1 MASFTDF
8 MNEQKKKKK
17 KEEEETSSFSDFME
31 EQRNKRK
38 EEVAPVTKPEDIAPV
53 TPQKEEK
60 KEEKKGLFDGLLQ
73 PFDDGWDAGDLTSV
87 ILEGADR
94 LVNNDFTSWLGTSAA
109 TGLASFNKG
118 ISSTADVLLGKPL
131 QAIGWEDN
139 PISSIADYYSDQYD
153 AWKGDR
159 AEAAEQL
166 GGGTGWNIAGELIEG
181 TMAAV
186 PNLIAMIM
194 TGGQSA
200 APTAVSLAKQAAMQ
214 AGNFLTKAGLTV
226 ETMMRN
232 PQYWM
237 SFARTLGID
246 YEEAKASGA
255 SDLTAAATSILSSLI
270 NSGIEIGLDGG
281 SGVQGLAQDFANGNK
296 NGFLAWVESTFEE
309 GGEEVIQ
316 GFINN
321 GIAKLTYDEDRELAN
336 LGDMAKEFGMGAGVG
351 ALLGGG
357 VKVAQGVTNTAHSI
371 QADKEREKARQKL
384 TENEQKV
391 IDKLVADKIAEAEK
405 DGKKLTNAEKKK
417 IRDSMITAMDE
428 GTISTDVIEELFGGD
443 TFNTFKTEKDGFFAS
458 DAYKSYNDTIVS
470 ERQQLKQLQEQLD
483 ALGKEP
489 NTVENAKKYDSIQ
502 SQIEALK
509 KSTKSAE
516 LKAQLDIEAKRI
528 NGIKQQLHGEVY
540 ELVKSDR
547 LAQSYYEL
555 ARKGLK
561 YQADVSKYENE
572 YARKTV
578 QNIMDSG
585 LGDGTRQFSKFVDLL
600 ARVSA
605 DKNMTFNLTNDK
617 LLKGTEHDMSDI
629 GARANAFVTDSGDV
643 TLNMD
648 SDKALNS
655 LVGHEITHVLEGSEA
670 YKTLSEF
677 IKNYAIA
684 KEGLEGYNKRIKKAE
699 QLYKGKKNTT
709 AEAEVVADLVGEYLF
724 TDTDF
729 IRKLSVENQGFF
741 QKILDEIKYLC
752 KVATGTKEA
761 RELERVKKAFLD
773 IYNEHSEKVKTAKK
787 TDTKVDTEAN
797 IDPENDADLDYES
810 PKKYSVSVT
819 DPNLIEF
826 LENQEHITTYKAMV
840 MIDGKLYPPMASK
853 VKGEDGKYHMTNPR
867 ELGEWMQAEE
877 DTTNIKF
884 NDKGIGY
891 YDLKKD
897 DGGTVRAAYNP
908 YEHSSNLVLN
918 DQFEAAYKRD
928 NLVTVECAIP
938 VSEINSSYKAEY
950 AKDGTGVMDWHS
962 GVVAGKLTDNKRKVY
977 LSRYLKAVR
986 VLSDA
991 ETATKFKEI
1000 VGDTPVPFN
1009 VVSPGL
1015 LAELEKV
1022 GVNID
1027 YDGSPQYQYL
1037 QRKAAENEAKKN
1049 AKYSISD
1056 SDGNQLS
1063 KEQQDFFKDSKVRD
1077 EDGNLKVM
1085 YHGTSKGGFTVFDTF
1100 GSNYGLFGAGSYFT
1114 DSKSI
1119 AESYTAK
1126 GKGKSPQVYKTYLN
1140 ITNPM
1145 DMAAPADPDA
1155 WAEAFPDAS
1164 FPESGTN
1171 EDFYRAME
1179 EYFEDNYYPRWE
1191 AAEIA
1196 MDAIM
1201 GMGYDG
1207 ITHIGGGR
1215 VNADGERHQVYIAFE
1230 AEQIKNTDNL
1240 NPTDDVD
1247 IRYSMSDSDGNKL
1260 TKEQAD
1266 FFHDSKIVD
1275 KEGNLLKVYHTSDA
1289 DFTVFDKS
1297 KKGEKTEAANTFL
1310 GFFFA
1315 ESPDHMGQFPEF
1327 QNGTTKSF
1335 YLNMKKPMDLT
1346 NLSKEAFMDIVELT
1360 GGDRAEAAEIYD
1372 QELEAEKARAKL
1384 RGDNNTSLSI
1394 SQLLYSMV
1402 GDYYHADFFD
1412 ALKPN
1417 YDKLVAKG
1425 YDGVIDYLDEMMGE
1439 REFIVF
1445 DSNQAKLTSNMNPTA
1460 DDDVRYSFSSIANS
1474 FFGKE
1479 EMSTSEFL
1487 MDDFHET
1494 EGYKNYVEECLNN
1507 LRQSKVDFDE
1517 DVEREAIRNAVDGIV
1532 RVAVAAKQA
1541 GYDIIDSSAQR
1552 DLRDSKKRLLFSSLE
1567 PNSDYFTSHDIS
1579 TICDKRKNF
1588 AEIYDEIVRIEEAKG
1603 VPKGKRFFDNVDN
1616 YFAIHKIMA
1625 DKGLTTPCRQCYVE
1639 SMRKNL
1645 APMAEA
1651 FLALVQETDPNNT
1664 ANAQLFAK
1672 AKNDATEYVVG
1683 ADGKRYAPKASN
1695 TAKRNFVLDAF
1706 EQHPEYPIRVED
1718 LTIEMLTTAEGLAQ
1732 LRIQAPLVYEA
1743 FNSFYGQAKPKM
1755 PKQATPF
1762 RFGEL
1767 TALLT
1772 NENGKINK
1780 NLVDKINST
1789 GGFRL
1794 QSYSDFQIQNYVDV
1808 LQVLFEAGTLGLNG
1822 HAYTKVPAF
1831 LDATEGT
1838 NLKRNISIFM
1848 YKDGDQWKLDRND
1861 SFPYSLEEIYDIV
1874 NNDKTGS
1881 TSIIAVSQNADMSAW
1896 IMAND
1901 YVGYG
1906 IPFHKSGLKM
1916 GTVRDTNV
1924 KTDDGRVIKGY
1935 SGTIDHTKQQTEV
1948 WAKAGDGHK
1957 ALTKVSKGINVYSF
1971 WDFDNKSNLS
1981 KHELI
1986 EKNVKAYIDQCE
1998 MMGYLPKFRNYVM
2011 NNGKVL
2017 NDVLKYSKEL
2027 GFVSQDATIE
2037 DISFQYKGYT
2047 IPYGYYKFLGDFG
2060 MFAPDGKAAPQQTLS
2075 LENYNFDKA
2084 VEFFSDAESLRRT
2097 EILQQF
2103 ANGDVRS
2110 ELANSNMTTEELEEL
2125 AKQKRTEV
2133 ANEALAPVRNSI
2145 SEIGEQPVEHGDY
2158 HIYGKDIGV
2167 QDEFGDFA
2175 PVADSSV
2182 TDVTDVTE
2190 ETEDSIQTVKER
2202 LTAKLTNSQT
2212 ELANVKKHR
2221 EDSIKSFDAQIA
2233 KAQALLDSKKNN
2245 NTKVANNL
2253 KRRIEQLKRR
2263 KADVDAEYAKRI
2275 SDIESKIA
2283 KTEAELTKDHTKQ
2296 DSLTRAINRIDKML
2310 EYDRTVLDE
2319 EFAQRRESLADKNSY
2334 ISRRASELY
2343 DEIRNLKKGVRASA
2357 TLGELLDTGYEWSSI
2372 KAALVNIKHTPGER
2386 VNAYSE
2392 AESLARELLN
2402 EDYENSLYNLDE
2414 DYRAEVK
2421 KLEDQAEKDRIEARK
2436 AHDRITR
2443 KDLHSGI
2450 MTGIRTTFAE
2460 HGFDFDEVMKNGKN
2474 LSTWSTVDN
2483 TPRRVMKKTFGAEA
2497 GGLLADLTVN
2507 RVAQNETEKIKW
2519 LNSYVDRKNGL
2530 LSQLSKQYHINPG
2543 SKEAA
2548 AVQMY
2553 GEGFYVNEKNEV
2565 IAYGDAELAKDFPDV
2580 RVQNNIKGL
2589 VNDPRI
2595 RQIYDDTLE
2604 AINESR
2610 VRNGYPEIPRLD
2622 NYYLHYRAQEDTF
2635 SRLGLPFNPNDIK
2648 AKDLPTDLNGVTV
2661 DLKPG
2666 QPYFASAMHRKGKQ
2680 TSHDVFIGLERYLNA
2695 AANQIYHIDD
2705 IQTFRALRNEL
2716 ADTFGQANGLDGL
2729 DEMTEAEQQERIKE
2743 VFGSHLSTFAKFL
2756 NEEANVLAGK
2766 TALIDRAAEGIIGR
2780 RGLEFLNTVN
2790 RQVGSNAVG
2799 YSVSSAIV
2807 NLDAIP
2813 RAFAKSNKADMVK
2826 AFGQMVY
2833 NTVSR
2838 RNDGFSES
2846 SPVII
2851 RRKGSDRFY
2860 RNLWQKLSD
2869 PGYVAMGAVDNFAT
2883 ELIART
2889 KYNELTRKGM
2899 DSQQA
2904 HFETD
2909 KWVSDLMGDRS
2920 LGQMPQIYNSKMLG
2934 LVTKFQLEV
2943 RNNLDSMFYDSIQD
2957 AKASTKDIEDGLAKN
2972 AKTAA
2977 KATWTIFQL
2986 AVAQHIFGKAFEA
2999 IAGYNPSFDIIE
3011 AIIKAFGWDDEE
3023 DSEDTALDN
3032 IEQAFHA
3039 VLEDLPYA
3047 STFTGGRIPINNALP
3062 IEELIMG
3069 TDKYGNEKSRLETL
3083 AEVAP
3088 YYLLPG
3094 GYGQIK
3100 KTIQGL
3106 GMFSDDHPITGS
3118 FTDNGAMRFPVDK
3131 NFGNILQVGLFG
3143 QYASSNARDYF
3154 DNDYAPLAEKQIQEF
3169 IDVGMSIQDYWKYRK
3184 GLSGLSTLAEK
3195 ADYID
3200 SLDLTD
3206 EQKNILINNIADRD
3220 EDIDMSGYGNYGS
3233 FEEFDFAQKNPDK
3246 YQFFNDVGISWADY
3260 SSADKDKKSE
3270 YSDMYNWV
3278 DKNPGKYTMSKAVSN
3293 DFLTYWQYKSDLGD
3307 LKADKDKYGET
3318 ISGSKK
3324 QKAVDYINGLPLD
3337 YGQKIIMF
3345 RSMYDSKED
3354 RDYYNADILEY
3365 LNSRTDL
3372 TFEEIA
3378 TILTELGFTVYSDGR
3393 VTWD

>member
-17 KEEEETSSFSDFME
+17 KEEETESNSFSDFME
-31 EQRNKRK
+31 EQRNKNR
-38 EEVAPVTKPEDIAPV
+38 EESAPISKPEDIAPI
-53 TPQKEEK
+53 TSTKKEE

-73 PFDDGWDAGDLTSV
+73 PFDDGWDQGDLTSV
-87 ILEGADR
+87 ILEGLDR
-94 LVNNDFTSWLGTSAA
+94 LVNNDFTDWLGTSAA

-118 ISSTADVLLGKPL
+118 ITSTADVLLGKPL
-131 QAIGWEDN
+131 QAVGWENN

-153 AWKGDR
+153 AWKGDQ
-159 AEAAEQL
+159 AEASEQL

-181 TMAAV
+181 TIAAV
-186 PNLIAMIM
+186 PNMIAMLM
-194 TGGQSA
+194 TGGASA
-200 APTAVSLAKQAAMQ
+200 APTTASLMNQAAMQ

-232 PQYWM
+232 PQYWL

-255 SDLTAAATSILSSLI
+255 SDLTAAATSMLSSLI

-296 NGFLAWVESTFEE
+296 NGFLAWVESTLEE

-371 QADKEREKARQKL
+371 QADKAREKARQNL

-391 IDKLVADKIAEAEK
+391 IDKLVSDKIAEAEK
-405 DGKKLTNAEKKK
+405 DGKKLSNSEKKK

-428 GTISTDVIEELFGGD
+428 GTISTDAIEELFGGD

-470 ERQQLKQLQEQLD
+470 ERQQLKQLQDQLK
-483 ALGKEP
+483 ALGSEP

-516 LKAQLDIEAKRI
+516 LKAQLDMEAKRI

-540 ELVKSDR
+540 ELVKGDR

-585 LGDGTRQFSKFVDLL
+585 LGDGTRQFGKFVDFL
-600 ARVSA
+600 ANVSA
-605 DKNMTFNLTNDK
+605 RTGMTVSLTNDE
-617 LLKGTEHDMSDI
+617 LLKGTAHDMSDI

-655 LVGHEITHVLEGSEA
+655 LVGHEITHVLEKMGESYA
-670 YKTLSEF
+670 GFSEF
-677 IKNYAIA
+677 MKNFAIA

-709 AEAEVVADLVGEYLF
+709 AEAEVVADLVGDYLF
-724 TDTDF
+724 TDSDF
-729 IRKLSVENQGFF
+729 IRKLSVEHQNIF
-741 QKILDEIKYLC
+741 QKIWDEIKYLC

-773 IYNEHSEKVKTAKK
+773 IYNENSKNVKK
-787 TDTKVDTEAN
+787 TDTEVKGDVHHSLSIKYTDGTVEELADARGLTNEQAVNYLNKAKNGSLRRETYIPVRKDTPQVIIDTMAGAGEIVGNHSLVMQVRKAQQSMSVEN
-797 IDPENDADLDYES
+797 PGGNRSGKTGSNVRKHALSPEQIVEIVNKLDDPSLAIYQTNRHDKHGNPLPNNVAFFVEYNNNGTESVAVIEFDSSIDPEFIGTEYGDTSYHTVVTVFEPDVERDGVEFDY
-810 PKKYSVSVT
+810 
-819 DPNLIEF
+819 
-826 LENQEHITTYKAMV
+826 
-840 MIDGKLYPPMASK
+840 
-853 VKGEDGKYHMTNPR
+853 
-867 ELGEWMQAEE
+867 AEE
-877 DTTNIKF
+877 LLSNQDNIELKIERRQSTGSATGEKHPNTSSELPSF
-884 NDKGIGY
+884 GANLAQNGNDVK
-891 YDLKKD
+891 
-897 DGGTVRAAYNP
+897 P
-908 YEHSSNLVLN
+908 
-918 DQFEAAYKRD
+918 
-928 NLVTVECAIP
+928 
-938 VSEINSSYKAEY
+938 
-950 AKDGTGVMDWHS
+950 
-962 GVVAGKLTDNKRKVY
+962 
-977 LSRYLKAVR
+977 
-986 VLSDA
+986 
-991 ETATKFKEI
+991 
-1000 VGDTPVPFN
+1000 
-1009 VVSPGL
+1009 
-1015 LAELEKV
+1015 
-1022 GVNID
+1022 
-1027 YDGSPQYQYL
+1027 
-1037 QRKAAENEAKKN
+1037 
-1049 AKYSISD
+1049 KYSISD

-1063 KEQQDFFKDSKVRD
+1063 KGQQDFFKDSVVRD
-1077 EDGNLKVM
+1077 ENGNLKVM

-1119 AESYTAK
+1119 AESYTTK
-1126 GKGKSPQVYKTYLN
+1126 GKGKNPQVYKTYLN

-1289 DFTVFDKS
+1289 DFTVFDKA
-1297 KKGEKTEAANTFL
+1297 KKGEKTDATNTFL

-1384 RGDNNTSLSI
+1384 RGDNTTSLSI

-1479 EMSTSEFL
+1479 DMSTSEFL

-1541 GYDIIDSSAQR
+1541 GYDIMDSSAQR

-1672 AKNDATEYVVG
+1672 AKNDTTEYVVG

-1695 TAKRNFVLDAF
+1695 TAKRNFVLEAF

-1831 LDATEGT
+1831 LEATEGT

-1981 KHELI
+1981 KNELI

-2017 NDVLKYSKEL
+2017 NDVLKYSKRL

-2060 MFAPDGKAAPQQTLS
+2060 MFTPDGKAAPQQTLS
-2075 LENYNFDKA
+2075 MENYNFDKA

-2103 ANGDVRS
+2103 ANGKVRS
-2110 ELANSNMTTEELEEL
+2110 ELANSNMTTEELEAL

-2175 PVADSSV
+2175 PVADGV
-2182 TDVTDVTE
+2182 APVTE
-2190 ETEDSIQTVKER
+2190 SAPYEDNWAE
-2202 LTAKLTNSQT
+2202 A
-2212 ELANVKKHR
+2212 
-2221 EDSIKSFDAQIA
+2221 FDALTDEDAPPVRDMSRPKEIGTVAEKIKQKIINTQAELDKNRQLRDQSFKDYDDEIA
-2233 KAQALLDSKKNN
+2233 RLQAKYDSKKNK
-2245 NTKVANNL
+2245 NTRAAQDILRSIERLKRIQANINADYSKRVSDLESRLEKLHSKEYSRAEHRRAKMEGYTEMWEDMVGDTSTWKDMALGLQYKTKTLRRILRKVVKDADGNADIAKADQIYDELETKYDHNEALLKRESQKLKDVFQNL
-2253 KRRIEQLKRR
+2253 KLNH
-2263 KADVDAEYAKRI
+2263 AEDTYA
-2275 SDIESKIA
+2275 
-2283 KTEAELTKDHTKQ
+2283 Q
-2296 DSLTRAINRIDKML
+2296 M
-2310 EYDRTVLDE
+2310 
-2319 EFAQRRESLADKNSY
+2319 
-2334 ISRRASELY
+2334 
-2343 DEIRNLKKGVRASA
+2343 
-2357 TLGELLDTGYEWSSI
+2357 LGELRHNPDTTLTEDAVNEYYNKHKGKIDTAKVDTAIAESRKLYDDLLVRVNEVLREQGFKEIPYREGYFPHFTNPKQNWLQKMLNWKPVDNDIPTSIAGLTETFKPSRSWQKFDKRRMGDTTDYSLYQGLDTYIHGALDWVYHIEDLQKRRSLENYLRYIHSDEGI
-2372 KAALVNIKHTPGER
+2372 QKRIEEIKKGDYDADEAQEMINAVLKEADNPLGGLVRELMNRTNTLANKKAAADRALEDDTNRKVYSVLTNLNNRVTSNMVVGSFSSALTNFIPMVQSWHQVSPYFTVRGLGDFVRSTVHDDGMVAKSDFLTNRLVEEEKLYQTGWDKVTDKAAFMMDAIDNITSQTVWRSKYLQNIKEGM
-2386 VNAYSE
+2386 SE
-2392 AESLARELLN
+2392 SKAIKDA
-2402 EDYENSLYNLDE
+2402 
-2414 DYRAEVK
+2414 
-2421 KLEDQAEKDRIEARK
+2421 DQ
-2436 AHDRITR
+2436 
-2443 KDLHSGI
+2443 
-2450 MTGIRTTFAE
+2450 FA
-2460 HGFDFDEVMKNGKN
+2460 KN
-2474 LSTWSTVDN
+2474 L
-2483 TPRRVMKKTFGAEA
+2483 MA
-2497 GGLLADLTVN
+2497 GRSRGNAPTIFD
-2507 RVAQNETEKIKW
+2507 A
-2519 LNSYVDRKNGL
+2519 KNPWNKL
-2530 LSQLSKQYHINPG
+2530 
-2543 SKEAA
+2543 
-2548 AVQMY
+2548 
-2553 GEGFYVNEKNEV
+2553 F
-2565 IAYGDAELAKDFPDV
+2565 
-2580 RVQNNIKGL
+2580 
-2589 VNDPRI
+2589 
-2595 RQIYDDTLE
+2595 
-2604 AINESR
+2604 
-2610 VRNGYPEIPRLD
+2610 
-2622 NYYLHYRAQEDTF
+2622 
-2635 SRLGLPFNPNDIK
+2635 
-2648 AKDLPTDLNGVTV
+2648 
-2661 DLKPG
+2661 
-2666 QPYFASAMHRKGKQ
+2666 
-2680 TSHDVFIGLERYLNA
+2680 
-2695 AANQIYHIDD
+2695 
-2705 IQTFRALRNEL
+2705 
-2716 ADTFGQANGLDGL
+2716 
-2729 DEMTEAEQQERIKE
+2729 
-2743 VFGSHLSTFAKFL
+2743 
-2756 NEEANVLAGK
+2756 
-2766 TALIDRAAEGIIGR
+2766 TA
-2780 RGLEFLNTVN
+2780 
-2790 RQVGSNAVG
+2790 
-2799 YSVSSAIV
+2799 
-2807 NLDAIP
+2807 
-2813 RAFAKSNKADMVK
+2813 
-2826 AFGQMVY
+2826 
-2833 NTVSR
+2833 
-2838 RNDGFSES
+2838 
-2846 SPVII
+2846 
-2851 RRKGSDRFY
+2851 
-2860 RNLWQKLSD
+2860 
-2869 PGYVAMGAVDNFAT
+2869 
-2883 ELIART
+2883 
-2889 KYNELTRKGM
+2889 
-2899 DSQQA
+2899 
-2904 HFETD
+2904 
-2909 KWVSDLMGDRS
+2909 
-2920 LGQMPQIYNSKMLG
+2920 
-2934 LVTKFQLEV
+2934 FQLEV
-2943 RNNLDSMFYDSIQD
+2943 ANQYGYMFEDVPQDSTNKLRLVKGYATAFLGAYMYNALYSALVGRDAAFDPISIIQELLGD
-2957 AKASTKDIEDGLAKN
+2957 LM
-2972 AKTAA
+2972 
-2977 KATWTIFQL
+2977 
-2986 AVAQHIFGKAFEA
+2986 
-2999 IAGYNPSFDIIE
+2999 
-3011 AIIKAFGWDDEE
+3011 DDEE
-3023 DSEDTALDN
+3023 EDQGDALLNFGKN
-3032 IEQAFHA
+3032 I
-3039 VLEDLPYA
+3039 LEEVPFIGGLLG
-3047 STFTGGRIPINNALP
+3047 GGRVPISSAIPYSNDNTP
-3062 IEELIMG
+3062 IESLMS
-3069 TDKYGNEKSRLETL
+3069 DVKKAWNDGNFFEGEWTPLVK
-3083 AEVAP
+3083 EVLKP
-3088 YYLLPG
+3088 LYYLAMPVG
-3094 GYGQIK
+3094 GGQIK
-3100 KTIQGL
+3100 KTIEGL
-3106 GMFSDDHPITGS
+3106 GMFSDDHPIAGS
-3118 FTDNGAMRFPVDK
+3118 YTDSGALRFPVEE
-3131 NFGNILQVGLFG
+3131 NFGNILQAGLFG

-3154 DNDYAPLAEKQIQEF
+3154 DNDYAPLGGNQIKEF

-3246 YQFFNDVGISWADY
+3246 YQFFNDVGISWNDY
-3260 SSADKDKKSE
+3260 SSANKDKKSE
-3270 YSDMYNWV
+3270 YSNMYNWV

-3293 DFLTYWQYKSDLGD
+3293 DFLTYWQYKSDLGN

-3324 QKAVDYINGLPLD
+3324 QKVVDYINGLPLD

-3345 RSMYDSKED
+3345 RSMYDGKED